1 MRRVFL
7 STICEHIDQLGCCD
21 RVIRLHLHAYT
32 MPDLLVLI
40 RLYRLAS
47 AVRLGRNRV
56 QRLHH
61 DAGAVIIRVLESFG
75 VTFLVYGLAGLQRLA
90 GLTLRGA

>member
-7 STICEHIDQLGCCD
+7 STISEHIHQLGCCD
-21 RVIRLHLHAYT
+21 RVIRLHLHAYA

-47 AVRLGRNRV
+47 AVRMGRNRV

-61 DAGAVIIRVLESFG
+61 DVGAIIIRILESFG
-75 VTFLVYGLAGLQRLA
+75 VTFLVYSLARLQRLA
-90 GLTLRGA
+90 GRTLRGA